1 VFALRFDMRAPTGG
15 PASLGDLYSA
25 ALEMAAWAEQNG
37 GAAIQVSEH
46 HASPDG
52 YLPAPLVLASA
63 LAART
68 STLPIQVAA
77 LLLPL
82 HDPIELAEQMTVLDA
97 ISKGRVSY
105 VLALG
110 YRPEEYAMFGR
121 EFARRGKRMD
131 LCLGALQRA
140 LTGESFE
147 FEGRPVQ
154 VTPAPASPA
163 GPLLLLGGGS
173 KAAVRRAARFGLG
186 MITQGGDPGL
196 ESFYREQCAEA
207 GTQPGLFI
215 HPPPGSVTSGF
226 VAEDP
231 DRAWAELGPFLLH
244 DAQMYAAWFG
254 AAQSATRS
262 GAESVEALRAEA
274 GAYQIFTPDEA
285 VAYVRER
292 GIFLAQPLCGGLP
305 PELAWPSL
313 ELLAS
318 KVIPAVRAAAGEP
331 SS

>member
-1 VFALRFDMRAPTGG
+1 VFSLRFDMRAPPDG
-15 PASLGDLYSA
+15 PAAPAQLYGA
-25 ALEMAAWAEQNG
+25 ALEMAEWAEG
-37 GAAIQVSEH
+37 KGCVAVQVSEH

-68 STLPIQVAA
+68 SAVPIQVAA

-82 HDPIELAEQMTVLDA
+82 HDPIELAERIAVLDV
-97 ISKGRVSY
+97 ISGSRVSY

-110 YRPEEYAMFGR
+110 YRPDEYAMFGR
-121 EFARRGKRMD
+121 DYAARGPRMD
-131 LCLGALQRA
+131 LCLEALRRA
-140 LTGESFE
+140 LSGERFE
-147 FEGRPVQ
+147 FEGRPVH
-154 VTPAPASPA
+154 VTPPPLTAG

-196 ESFYREQCAEA
+196 ETFYREQCADA

-244 DAQMYAAWFG
+244 DARMYASWFG
-254 AAQSATRS
+254 GADTATKS
-262 GAESVEALRAEA
+262 GAETVDALRAEA
-274 GAYQIFTPDEA
+274 GAYRIFTPDDA
-285 VAYVRER
+285 IAYVRER
-292 GIFLAQPLCGGLP
+292 GIFLAHPLCGGLP
-305 PELAWPSL
+305 PDLAWPSL

-318 KVIPAVRAAAGEP
+318 KVVPAVRAAAEGK
-331 SS
+331 S